1 MRGRQSHRALARRAE
16 IDAHYRRRLAGIRGL
31 HCLPKA
37 SRETGNHAYFPVM
50 IDEDFPI
57 GRDALYQVMRGQDI
71 LVRRYFHPLISEF
84 LMYRGLPSAAP
95 GNLPVAHAAARRVL
109 CLPIHP
115 ELPAAEVDRV
125 CDLIVSQLRAH
136 AA

>member
-1 MRGRQSHRALARRAE
+1 MRAQ
-16 IDAHYRRRLAGIRGL
+16 
-31 HCLPKA
+31 
-37 SRETGNHAYFPVM
+37 N
-50 IDEDFPI
+50 
-57 GRDALYQVMRGQDI
+57 I

-84 LMYRGLPSAAP
+84 PMYRGLPSANP

-115 ELPAAEVDRV
+115 DLASAEVDRV
-125 CDLIVSQLRAH
+125 CDLIVAQLRMH